1 MGEMDMPTLIFDT
14 YDYIKKLRVVG
25 VPEEQAAI
33 HAETIAGLI
42 NEELATKR
50 DIKELEFATR
60 RDLKELEASMRR
72 DLAAMKHDLKE
83 LELSMKRDLADV
95 KADLIKWVFA
105 ICGAQAALIVTL
117 VKLIK

>member
-1 MGEMDMPTLIFDT
+1 MPTLIFDT

-42 NEELATKR
+42 NEELATKHDIKELEAALKR
-50 DIKELEFATR
+50 DIKELE
-60 RDLKELEASMRR
+60 
-72 DLAAMKHDLKE
+72 
-83 LELSMKRDLADV
+83 LSTKRDLAEL
-95 KADLIKWVFA
+95 KADLIKWVVA

>member
-1 MGEMDMPTLIFDT
+1 MGEMDMPTLVFDT

-50 DIKELEFATR
+50 D
-60 RDLKELEASMRR
+60 LKELEASMKH

-83 LELSMKRDLADV
+83 LELSMKRDLANF

-117 VKLIK
+117 VKRIK